1 MFDRFT
7 ERGLRALALA
17 QQEARRL
24 SHDHAGTEHI
34 LLGLLRERDGLAAE
48 TLRELGINLH
58 AVREQ
63 VEDILGRGRSE
74 PPEHI
79 PYTPRARRVLDLAQ
93 REAMQMGHGRVG
105 TEHLLLGLLREGRNV
120 AAQVIVTLG
129 GDLSRSASRYS
140 RCGPTPT
147 TAPPDAQCP
156 AGSPTGRSSAGDS
169 KRNPHMSTATPP
181 AAMASASAPLATF
194 CRSSWCAA
202 PACTPVFRSQ

>member
-34 LLGLLRERDGLAAE
+34 LLGLLRDGDGQAAE
-48 TLRELGINLH
+48 TLRGLGIDLS
-58 AVREQ
+58 ALREQ
-63 VEDILGRGRSE
+63 VEDILGRGRTE

-93 REAMQMGHGRVG
+93 WEATSMGHSQVG

-120 AAQVIVTLG
+120 AAQVVTTLG
-129 GDLSRSASRYS
+129 GDLSRVRKQVFLL
-140 RCGPTPT
+140 R
-147 TAPPDAQCP
+147 
-156 AGSPTGRSSAGDS
+156 AGARDG
-169 KRNPHMSTATPP
+169 
-181 AAMASASAPLATF
+181 AA
-194 CRSSWCAA
+194 
-202 PACTPVFRSQ
+202 

>member
-34 LLGLLRERDGLAAE
+34 LLGLIRDRDGLAAE
-48 TLRELGINLH
+48 TLGSLGINLG

-63 VEDILGRGRSE
+63 LEDILGRGRSE

-93 REAMQMGHGRVG
+93 REAIQMGHGRVG
-105 TEHLLLGLLREGRNV
+105 TEHILLGLIREGRTV
-120 AAQVIVTLG
+120 AAQVVVTLG
-129 GDLSRSASRYS
+129 ADLSRVRQQVFQLRS
-140 RCGPTPT
+140 
-147 TAPPDAQCP
+147 DAQD
-156 AGSPTGRSSAGDS
+156 G
-169 KRNPHMSTATPP
+169 
-181 AAMASASAPLATF
+181 AA
-194 CRSSWCAA
+194 
-202 PACTPVFRSQ
+202 

>member
-24 SHDHAGTEHI
+24 SHDHTGTEHI
-34 LLGLLRERDGLAAE
+34 LLGLLRDHDGLAAE
-48 TLRELGINLH
+48 TLRELGINLQ

-93 REAMQMGHGRVG
+93 QEASQLGHGRVG
-105 TEHLLLGLLREGRNV
+105 TEHLLLGLLREGRTV
-120 AAQVIVTLG
+120 AAQVVSTLG
-129 GDLSRSASRYS
+129 GDLNRVRQQVFQLRSAAHH
-140 RCGPTPT
+140 G
-147 TAPPDAQCP
+147 
-156 AGSPTGRSSAGDS
+156 
-169 KRNPHMSTATPP
+169 
-181 AAMASASAPLATF
+181 AAHDG
-194 CRSSWCAA
+194 AA
-202 PACTPVFRSQ
+202 

>member
-129 GDLSRSASRYS
+129 GDLSRVRQQVFQVRADTHD
-140 RCGPTPT
+140 G
-147 TAPPDAQCP
+147 
-156 AGSPTGRSSAGDS
+156 
-169 KRNPHMSTATPP
+169 
-181 AAMASASAPLATF
+181 AA
-194 CRSSWCAA
+194 
-202 PACTPVFRSQ
+202 

>member
-24 SHDHAGTEHI
+24 SHDHTGTEHI
-34 LLGLLRERDGLAAE
+34 LLGLLSDRDGLAAE
-48 TLRELGINLH
+48 TLRSLGINLQ
-58 AVREQ
+58 ALREE

-93 REAMQMGHGRVG
+93 REARQLGHGQVG

-120 AAQVIVTLG
+120 AAQVVTTLG
-129 GDLSRSASRYS
+129 GDLSRVR
-140 RCGPTPT
+140 
-147 TAPPDAQCP
+147 QQ
-156 AGSPTGRSSAGDS
+156 
-169 KRNPHMSTATPP
+169 
-181 AAMASASAPLATF
+181 
-194 CRSSWCAA
+194 
-202 PACTPVFRSQ
+202 VFRLRADAHDGAA